1 MLDLFKIL
9 GVGIVTTV
17 AVLITRQIKTEY
29 AVFVGLAGS
38 IIIVILIINQLSFVV
53 GYFGEVINRTGLDP
67 TLFTAILKIVGVG
80 YITEFVANICSDAGS
95 NSTGDKV
102 LLAGKVV
109 ILCLALPIITAL
121 LDIVIG
127 ILP

>member
-17 AVLITRQIKTEY
+17 AVLITRQIKNEY

-53 GYFGEVINRTGLDP
+53 DYFGEIVNRTGLDP
-67 TLFTAILKIVGVG
+67 TLFTAVLKIVGVG
-80 YITEFVANICSDAGS
+80 FITEFVANICADAGS